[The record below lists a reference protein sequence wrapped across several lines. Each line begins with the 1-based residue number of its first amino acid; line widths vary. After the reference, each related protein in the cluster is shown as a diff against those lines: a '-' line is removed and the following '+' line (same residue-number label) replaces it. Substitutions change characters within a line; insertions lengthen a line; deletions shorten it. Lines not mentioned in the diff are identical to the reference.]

1 MYNTFN
7 QQGSPIHNALM
18 YNMMQNPNYY
28 APQYTPYYQTAQQY
42 YPQYNYQRQA
52 PVKLPVSYEN
62 PEPWNWTNEE
72 LLEKVSP
79 EARKI
84 LMTPYGEMGPKEED
98 EEVE

>member
-1 MYNTFN
+1 
-7 QQGSPIHNALM
+7 
-18 YNMMQNPNYY
+18 
-28 APQYTPYYQTAQQY
+28 
-42 YPQYNYQRQA
+42 
-52 PVKLPVSYEN
+52 VSYEN